1 MARTIKHE
9 DHAAKRSEILD
20 LAQRLIYTKGYE
32 QMSIQDILDGLGI
45 SKGAFYHYFDSKQAL
60 LEGIV
65 ERTVEQI
72 SLILVPIVQDPAM
85 PALKKFQ
92 IIMDTGARWKAA
104 RMDFMFAILYAWY
117 NDENALARQKI
128 TASMFAHVR
137 PWLAE
142 VFKQGNA
149 EGVMST
155 PFPEQ
160 AAQVVLTLMVGMGD
174 AIAQWLMSIS
184 PASTPHQRKDILREM
199 AGVSAAYNSAIE
211 RFLGMQAG
219 ALELFG
225 TKMMKQWVNY
235 PGSTAGSTAP
245 LMAIR
250 TQGA

>member
-1 MARTIKHE
+1 MARTVKHD

-32 QMSIQDILDGLGI
+32 QMSIQDLLDGLGI

-72 SLILVPIVQDPAM
+72 SHVLAPLVHDPKLQ
-85 PALKKFQ
+85 ALKKFQ
-92 IIMDTGARWKAA
+92 IIMDTGAQWKAA

-128 TASMFAHVR
+128 TASMYTHVR

-142 VFKQGNA
+142 VFKQGN
-149 EGVMST
+149 EQGVMST

-160 AAQVVLTLMVGMGD
+160 AAPVVLTLMVGMGD
-174 AIAQWLMSIS
+174 AIAQLLMRVS
-184 PASTPHQRKDILREM
+184 PASTPQQRKVILREM

-219 ALELFG
+219 ALELFS
-225 TKMMKQWVNY
+225 TKLMKQWVNH
-235 PGSTAGSTAP
+235 PGSAQDTTTRQA
-245 LMAIR
+245 AIH
-250 TQGA
+250 TGGA

>member
-20 LAQRLIYTKGYE
+20 AAQRMIYTKGYE
-32 QMSIQDILDGLGI
+32 QMSIQDILESLGI

-65 ERTVEQI
+65 ERTVQQIEQV
-72 SLILVPIVQDPAM
+72 LLPIVHDPAM

-92 IIMDTGARWKAA
+92 FIMDTSAQWKAA

-117 NDENALARQKI
+117 NDENALTRQKI
-128 TASMFAHVR
+128 TASMFTHVR

-142 VFKQGNA
+142 VFRQGNA

-174 AIAQWLMSIS
+174 AIAKLLMRVT
-184 PASTPHQRKDILREM
+184 PASTPQQRKDILCEM
-199 AGVSAAYNSAIE
+199 AGVSTAYISAIE
-211 RFLGMQAG
+211 RFLGMNAG
-219 ALELFG
+219 ALELFS
-225 TKMMKQWVNY
+225 TKVMKQWVNH
-235 PGSTAGSTAP
+235 PGSAQDTSAGPATQ
-245 LMAIR
+245 R
-250 TQGA
+250 TGGA